1 MRRTLK
7 TLSPCLVAFLL
18 MLTVAFAGNAQEL
31 QKKLEGLKG
40 ISGIEKLESDHYAE
54 KYLVR
59 ITQPVDHKNPAAG
72 TFTQRVIVAHV
83 GFDRPTILV
92 TEGYG
97 AAYAL
102 NPRYQEELSKLLDAN
117 MVFVEYRY
125 FLESTPTPCNWKYLT
140 AENSAY
146 DLHNV
151 NQTFRELYTGKWV
164 STGISKGGQ
173 TTCLYRAWFPDDV
186 DFSVPYVAPLN
197 RGVEDG
203 RHEPFLRKVGTKK
216 DRQKIE
222 AFQIEILKHKD
233 EIVPMLEKFCKD
245 KKLEFRIPIAEVL
258 DYCVLEYPFALWQWG
273 TPTSVIPPLTSDA
286 KTLFQYGMDAYH
298 LYRGSEAS
306 MELPD
311 IEIAQGCRKETLEEW
326 ATHAKLPVYVDTD
339 ITKLTFL
346 KKDGDT
352 AEIKKVWSDP
362 ISLPV
367 KKGQTLGRVSYCM
380 NGREIYSGKIKAEVS
395 VKKWSP
401 EKFFQIMWKEALLGK

>member
-1 MRRTLK
+1 
-7 TLSPCLVAFLL
+7 
-18 MLTVAFAGNAQEL
+18 MLTIASAGNAQEL

-151 NQTFRELYTGKWV
+151 NQIFRELYTGKWV

-352 AEIKKVWSDP
+352 AEIKKVLSDP

-395 VKKWSP
+395 VKKWSL